1 MPLDRDA
8 IIGCML
14 GLAVGDALGLPCE
27 NLSPRRAGRLFP
39 HLDRYQ
45 FFFRRGVFSD
55 DTEHACLTAQALL
68 TSGGEITKFPRHL
81 AKRLRWW
88 AAGLPAGTGRATIK
102 ACAKLWLGWSPERSG
117 VWSAGN
123 GPAMRAPI
131 LGACLG
137 ADWDRLYQFVSASTW
152 ITHSDPR
159 ALWGALAVA
168 VAAHRSAET
177 RTFAP
182 PEAAAFVADFTDATS
197 RTPPY
202 SNPGIKLVT
211 KRSDVIA
218 PLESM
223 LPHLQAGHTTEEFAV
238 SLGLKRGVSG
248 YICHTV
254 PVAIYAFFRHADDFR
269 AAVLSAIRCGGDT
282 DTVAAIT
289 GALVGTRVGKAGIP
303 PEWLAG
309 VIDWPR
315 SMRWVEALAERV
327 AEGKWHSEPQPAL
340 PLAVWALPLRNA
352 AFLAWVLAHAARRLL
367 PPY

>member
-1 MPLDRDA
+1 MALDRDA
-8 IIGCML
+8 IVGCLL

-27 NLSPRRAGRLFP
+27 NLSPRRAKRLFP
-39 HLDRYQ
+39 DLDRYQ

-68 TSGGEITKFPRHL
+68 TSGGDITKFPRHL

-131 LGACLG
+131 LGVCLG
-137 ADWDRLYQFVSASTW
+137 ADWDKLYQFVGASTW
-152 ITHSDPR
+152 LTHSDPR
-159 ALWGALAVA
+159 AFWGALAVA
-168 VAAHRSAET
+168 FAAHRSAET
-177 RTFAP
+177 RRAAP
-182 PEAAAFVADFTDATS
+182 AGAAFVADFDHAS
-197 RTPPY
+197 FRTPPY
-202 SNPGIKLVT
+202 SDPGKKVKTRRLDIVK
-211 KRSDVIA
+211 
-218 PLESM
+218 PLQTII
-223 LPHLQAGHTTEEFAV
+223 PHLQAGHTTEEFAA
-238 SLGLKRGVSG
+238 SLGLERGVTG

-254 PVAIYAFFRHADDFR
+254 PVAIYAWLRYPDDFR
-269 AAVLSAIRCGGDT
+269 TAVQSAIRCGGDT

-289 GALVGTRVGKAGIP
+289 GALVGARVGKAGIP
-303 PEWLAG
+303 EEWLRG

-315 SMRWVEALAERV
+315 SMRWVESLAERV
-327 AEGKWHSEPQPAL
+327 AEGKWEAEPQPAL
-340 PLAVWALPLRNA
+340 PLAVWALPFRNA
-352 AFLAWVLAHAARRLL
+352 AFLAWVLVHAARRLL